1 MEAKCLEAVVDHI
14 AISVSDMDRTIR
26 FFNDVLGFAVLWE
39 KTGLN
44 ISTLVGLPD
53 AYARQVML
61 EGYGMRIELFKYIR
75 PQGKMRE
82 PHRQCD
88 FGITHFCLSVK
99 NIDSLY
105 RQLLIK
111 SVDFISPPQE
121 VRPKVWSVYF
131 KGPDGISIE
140 LVERSPVENT

>member
-1 MEAKCLEAVVDHI
+1 MKPIITGAEADHI
-14 AISVSDMDRTIR
+14 AISVSDMDRALN
-26 FFNDVLGFAVLWE
+26 FFTSILGFEVLWD

-44 ISTLVGLPD
+44 LATLVGLPD

-61 EGYGMRIELFKYIR
+61 HGYGMRLELFSYIR
-75 PQGKMRE
+75 PQGKRRE

-105 RQLLIK
+105 RELMAK
-111 SVDFISPPQE
+111 GVEFISPPQV
-121 VRPKVWSVYF
+121 VRQNVWAAYF
-131 KGPDGISIE
+131 KGPDDIMVE
-140 LVERSPVENT
+140 LVQRSSA